1 MFMPFMEAMPISW
14 RTGSPMAV
22 TESESY
28 GSVIRSLREFA
39 LKKFDT
45 EPQWR
50 KKGTELLSGYI
61 PDWGDDQVQRTRL
74 RAWRRRR
81 PHDPPGVLPRPCRTA
96 HTANTSALQS

>member
-81 PHDPPGVLPRPCRTA
+81 WVR
-96 HTANTSALQS
+96 